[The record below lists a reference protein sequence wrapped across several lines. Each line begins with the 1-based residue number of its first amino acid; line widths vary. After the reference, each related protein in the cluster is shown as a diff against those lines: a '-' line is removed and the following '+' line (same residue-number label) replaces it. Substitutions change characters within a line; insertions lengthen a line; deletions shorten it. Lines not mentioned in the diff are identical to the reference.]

1 MARLDMTEKE
11 KFKELMLSVSKTT
24 PNIGID
30 LFFNRAFGKVLTVND
45 LVCFKN
51 DPKLSHSEDTK
62 LGIIRLNEAL
72 VKEKRIVVKIEID
85 GLLLK
90 GKVIEY
96 NNLNLNSFKS
106 LNTFFNEHSDLNTF
120 LSEVELASI

>member
-1 MARLDMTEKE
+1 MTEKE
-11 KFKELMLSVSKTT
+11 KFKELMLSISKTT

-30 LFFNRAFGKVLTVND
+30 LLFNRPFGKALTADD

-51 DPKLSHSEDTK
+51 DPRLSFTEDTQ
-62 LGIIRLNEAL
+62 LGIIRINEAL
-72 VKEKRIVVKIEID
+72 VKEKRTVVKIEID

-96 NNLNLNSFKS
+96 INLNLNSFRS
-106 LNTFFNEHSDLNTF
+106 LNTFFNEHTDLNTL
-120 LSEVELASI
+120 LSEVELESI